1 MRENVRFFVYKGG
14 IFWGR
19 VRFDYVV
26 GLRGSSFVG
35 EESINFRRERGCL
48 KKRGF
53 GEKGG
58 GEYFYR
64 DRFGF

>member
-1 MRENVRFFVYKGG
+1 MRENARPPAHKGG
-14 IFWGR
+14 TFWGR

-26 GLRGSSFVG
+26 GLRGSSPVG

-48 KKRGF
+48 KKRGP

-58 GEYFYR
+58 GEHLYR
-64 DRFGF
+64 DRLGL